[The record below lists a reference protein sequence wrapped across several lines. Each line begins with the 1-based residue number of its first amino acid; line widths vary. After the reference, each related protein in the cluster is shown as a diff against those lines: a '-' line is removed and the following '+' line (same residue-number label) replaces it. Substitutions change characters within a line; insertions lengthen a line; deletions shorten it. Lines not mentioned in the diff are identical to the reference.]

1 MATLSHYPLISHLRA
16 EPNQHVLHFKSGQ
29 LIYAGAGVAYW
40 FNPLSASI
48 AQVPIEDNET
58 TFMLHERSAD
68 FQDVAIQICIRYRC
82 VDPQKLA
89 NRVNFGISLRLG
101 TWLEQPLERLAT
113 FWSQRAQGPAR
124 AWVMAARVEA
134 ALAAGGEAVRTAIV
148 GALGADAELPAMGLA
163 VVDVQVVSVAAS
175 AEVEKALQTP
185 TREGIQQKADE
196 AIFSR
201 RALAVEK
208 ERAIKENE
216 INTQI
221 ELAKKESLLIAQNAT
236 NELDRVRAAAEAERM
251 RTEAALERDRLGA
264 EAYARDIL
272 GKACGDAAAHREL
285 NGATLDYEERRLKA
299 YENLSPALLLGLA
312 AQEAARKIQQIQ
324 HLNISPDLLGSSF
337 QQMLRDNAG
346 K

>member
-1 MATLSHYPLISHLRA
+1 MATLSHYPFISHLRA
-16 EPNQHVLHFKSGQ
+16 EPNQHVLHFKSGR
-29 LIYAGAGVAYW
+29 LVYAGAGVAYW

-68 FQDVAIQICIRYRC
+68 FQDVAIQVCIRYRC
-82 VDPQKLA
+82 VDPEKLA
-89 NRVNFGISLRLG
+89 SRVNFGLSLRGG

-134 ALAAGGEAVRTAIV
+134 ALAAGGEAVRTAITD
-148 GALGADAELPAMGLA
+148 ALRADQELPAMGLA

-175 AEVEKALQTP
+175 ADVEKALQTP

-221 ELAKKESLLIAQNAT
+221 QLAKKEELLIAQNTA
-236 NELDRVRAAAEAERM
+236 NELSRVRAATEAERLKAEG
-251 RTEAALERDRLGA
+251 TLERERLAA
-264 EAYARDIL
+264 EAYSRDVVT
-272 GKACGDAAAHREL
+272 KSHGDADARREL
-285 NGATLDYEERRLKA
+285 RAVDLDAEERRLKA
-299 YENLSPALLLGLA
+299 YEALPASLVLALA
-312 AQEAARKIQQIQ
+312 AQDAARKIESIQ